1 MSSSIRILWIDDDYV
16 NHEDDAKNLESEISN
31 LTVEIIHPVD
41 LEKKLKSKI
50 KKPDLFLVDFF
61 LNQIPAPDGRIF
73 PDRGLTVAG
82 KLKER
87 YPELPIYGVS
97 HEEKRGMFDT
107 DAQAAKSVFDKQL
120 TFETVQNDG
129 AKILYWDARDFRIIR
144 IAEKENIDAL
154 LSTLKAPE
162 SIKDRF
168 QLVLP
173 DALRNGLGTKK
184 EGNSIAF
191 GRWILEKFLPTP
203 GFLYDDLHA
212 ATHFGLTETAF
223 KRISKEKRF
232 KKIKYSGIFSKTSSD
247 LWWVSELNNLVF
259 SSPKAK
265 KIDSDTTWEI
275 APSIFGISGVE
286 SSKCVVCNE
295 PYPELVGINLDDENK
310 LLPVHYR
317 CSEPYPSKKREL
329 FFDEIRGFKVNQ

>member
-41 LEKKLKSKI
+41 LEKKLKLKI

-82 KLKER
+82 RLKER

-120 TFETVQNDG
+120 TFETVQNNG

-144 IAEKENIDAL
+144 IAKKEDIDAL

-168 QLVLP
+168 HLVLP
-173 DALRNGLGTKK
+173 DALRQGLGTKK

-191 GRWILEKFLPTP
+191 GRWILEKFLTTP

-212 ATHFGLTETAF
+212 ATHLGLTETVF
-223 KRISKEKRF
+223 RRISKN
-232 KKIKYSGIFSKTSSD
+232 KKFNRIKYSGIFSKTSPD

-259 SSPKAK
+259 SSPKVK
-265 KIDSDTTWEI
+265 KIDSDATWEI
-275 APSIFGISGVE
+275 APTIFGIAGE
-286 SSKCVVCNE
+286 ECSKCVVCSD
-295 PYPELVGINLDDENK
+295 PYPELVGINLDNENK
-310 LLPVHYR
+310 LAPVHYR
-317 CSEPYPSKKREL
+317 CSESYPSKKREM
-329 FFDEIRGFKVNQ
+329 FFDEIRGFKTN